1 MKKSTL
7 ALLIFIALIIGSPII
22 GWFIFRAIT
31 FIACIIGLF
40 VIGIDSIAICTTEH
54 EVETVGERRDMT
66 RASVLRQMMRIFENK
81 LKISST

>member
-1 MKKSTL
+1 MNKSTL

-40 VIGIDSIAICTTEH
+40 VIGIAAIVFFIIAMSIA
-54 EVETVGERRDMT
+54 
-66 RASVLRQMMRIFENK
+66 SLF
-81 LKISST
+81 